1 LRELAQKV
9 RAETENLENLLRE
22 REIELQRHKKEIGT
36 LKMEKD
42 NLNKKVSEVFSFQ
55 TLTKKIL

>member
-1 LRELAQKV
+1 MRELAQKV